1 MDKKT
6 SSAFN
11 QALID
16 VKKLSGLTNDEL
28 LALYGFYKQATA
40 GDVSGPKPGM
50 FDLKGKA
57 KFEAWSKNKGMAKE
71 KAVTNYVALVKK
83 LGGEN

>member
-28 LALYGFYKQATA
+28 LALYGLYKQATA
-40 GDVSGPKPGM
+40 GDVSGSKPGM

-57 KFEAWSKNKGMAKE
+57 KYEAWSKNKGMPQE
-71 KAVTNYVALVKK
+71 KAMANYVALVKK
-83 LGGEN
+83 LGGEK